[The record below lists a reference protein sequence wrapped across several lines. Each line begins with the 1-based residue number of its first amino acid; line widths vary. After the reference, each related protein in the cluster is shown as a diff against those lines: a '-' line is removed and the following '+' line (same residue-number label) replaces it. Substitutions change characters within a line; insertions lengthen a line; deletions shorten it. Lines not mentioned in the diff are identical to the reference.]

1 MLSYSIIPPMLE
13 ISSRMPPAHRFPGWR
28 RVVNFLTPHS
38 ALLICALFLLAGI
51 ALSGDY
57 GISVDERDWRSDAID
72 KLNLIL
78 SNGDL
83 GSVEPLQKP
92 QNRVQGISFQLPLL
106 LAERVL
112 GLTDYYHIHRLR
124 LTLTHLFF
132 IAGGFC
138 CYLLVWRLFNNR
150 LLALVAL
157 LLFLLHPRLYAH
169 SFLNSKDLPF
179 LSMFMI
185 ALYLLER
192 AWRRDTAGAFVL
204 LGVAVGILTDLRIM
218 GVMLFPAALA
228 LRSFDL
234 LGAGAWGRRKH
245 ILVTA
250 GVFALVAGLT
260 PLVLSPYAWSQ
271 PLDYLTGALNLTV
284 NHPTVI
290 PQLFQGES
298 ILSTETPPHYALTW
312 FAITTPP
319 FILLLGI
326 IGVAAVAWQCLAQ
339 CRAIADRNRHSRPA
353 LSKLASIGNA
363 RLRFGVF
370 LLACFILPLLAVAL
384 LNSNMYHSWRLLYF
398 IYAPFCLLAVLG
410 LRWLAA
416 ALGRQQR
423 LRWGGYG
430 LAGLGLAL
438 IALQMAQL
446 YPQQHIY
453 FNFLVDR
460 ATPEYL
466 QTRYDF
472 DYWYIGQN
480 QALEYLLA
488 RHPGET
494 LTVPTRLATLRILP
508 AEKQQRLHLARNSDT
523 RELDYDLIAPSHPVP
538 IPYRLYL
545 RHRPDLAF
553 NSPYAS
559 RVYNNTILSVKALDG
574 DRMFP
579 AAADAYRQLYRQ
591 AIAREPVIRAYYNV
605 YLQDRTLTFIRE
617 NCQPGDRAGELGVKI
632 YRPNPDTG
640 PGLFPDTGIY
650 HQSLHNSGVRLDG
663 RCLAVIRLPD
673 YPIAHIIVGQ
683 SHPDKARQETWE
695 EWYSF
700 APAALDDI
708 IAAIGQQRQQTA
720 LHSVFEVF
728 LYQDAPG
735 QQRLLYHKPDCSRQE
750 YETRFRLHIY
760 PVDPAALPPKRQE
773 IGFDRRD
780 FYLPPYGGW
789 PGGQC
794 FAIIPLPD
802 YPIAEIWTGQGDLW
816 DGVLYPAADPAAL
829 RASDAALAGVEPDA
843 RAYFDLYRQ
852 GSKLIYRRESC
863 AATDIAAD
871 FFLHIVP
878 AAAADLPPERQPHG
892 FANRDFP
899 FARQGGLFDDKC
911 LATVPLPEYPIAAI
925 RTGQYTPEQGQLWSA
940 ELTVR

>member
-1 MLSYSIIPPMLE
+1 MLE
-13 ISSRMPPAHRFPGWR
+13 LSPPTPPAHRLAWLR
-28 RVVNFLTPHS
+28 RVADFLTPYS
-38 ALLICALFLLAGI
+38 TLLICALFLLLGLAW
-51 ALSGDY
+51 SGDY
-57 GISVDERDWRSDAID
+57 GISGDDRHWRSDTID

-78 SNGDL
+78 SNADL
-83 GSVEPLQKP
+83 GSVEPLQD
-92 QNRVQGISFQLPLL
+92 RLEGISFQLPLL

-124 LTLTHLFF
+124 LFLTHLFF

-150 LLALVAL
+150 PLAIVAL
-157 LLFLLHPRLYAH
+157 LLFLMHPRIYAH

-179 LSMFMI
+179 LSMFMV

-192 AWRRDTAGAFVL
+192 AWRRDTVGAFVL
-204 LGVAVGILTDLRIM
+204 LGVAIGILTNLRIM
-218 GVMLFPAALA
+218 GIMLFPAVLA
-228 LRSFDL
+228 LRGFDL
-234 LGAGAWGRRKH
+234 LGMGARGWRKQ
-245 ILVTA
+245 ILVTT
-250 GVFALVAGLT
+250 GLFAAAAGLT
-260 PLVLSPYAWSQ
+260 LFALTPYAWNH
-271 PLDYLTGALNLTV
+271 PIDYLTGSLNLTV
-284 NHPTVI
+284 NHPTIV
-290 PQLFQGES
+290 PQLFQGKS

-319 FILLLGI
+319 LILVLGI
-326 IGVAAVAWQCLAQ
+326 IGAVAVAGQCLA
-339 CRAIADRNRHSRPA
+339 RPGTI
-353 LSKLASIGNA
+353 LGNT
-363 RLRFGVF
+363 RLRFGVL

-384 LNSNMYHSWRLLYF
+384 LNSNMYQGWRHLYF

-410 LRWLAA
+410 WRWLAA
-416 ALGRQQR
+416 AFGQQPR
-423 LRWGGYG
+423 LRRGAYG
-430 LAGLGLAL
+430 LAVLVLAL

-446 YPQQHIY
+446 HPQQHIY

-460 ATPEYL
+460 ATPEHL

-494 LTVPTRLATLRILP
+494 LTAPTRLATLRILP
-508 AEKQQRLHLARNSDT
+508 AEKQQRLRLARNSDT
-523 RELDYDLIAPSHPVP
+523 QELDYDLIRPSHPVP
-538 IPYRLYL
+538 LPYRLYL

-553 NSPYAS
+553 NSLYAS
-559 RVYNNTILSVKALDG
+559 RVYNNTILSVKPLDG
-574 DRMFP
+574 DRMTL
-579 AAADAYRQLYRQ
+579 AAADAYRKLYRQ
-591 AIAREPVIRAYYNV
+591 AVAGEPVIRSYYNV

-640 PGLFPDTGIY
+640 PGPFPDTGIY

-708 IAAIGQQRQQTA
+708 IAAIGQQRQLTA

-829 RASDAALAGVEPDA
+829 RAADAALAGAEPDA
-843 RAYFDLYRQ
+843 RAHFDLYLQ
-852 GSKLIYRRESC
+852 NSKLIYRRESC

-878 AAAADLPPERQPHG
+878 SDAADLPPERQPHG
-892 FANRDFP
+892 FDNRDFI
-899 FARQGGLFDDKC
+899 FARQGGQFDDKC
-911 LATVPLPEYPIAAI
+911 LATVPLPDYPIAAI
-925 RTGQYTPEQGQLWSA
+925 RTGQYTPEQGQLWAA